1 MKYII
6 TFRQY
11 TDNSKPL
18 VLAKTIPSTDKL
30 KVYLDTMEA
39 YSDTYELL
47 SIVPIK
53 EG

>member
-18 VLAKTIPSTDKL
+18 VLAKTVPSTDKL
-30 KVYLDTMEA
+30 KFYLDMMEEC
-39 YSDTYELL
+39 SGTYELL

-53 EG
+53 ED